1 MALTDKIPGLGDA
14 IAAHARA
21 LEVGDAAAADKF
33 VAERARDAH
42 RAMVA
47 DLKRK
52 GALARCRAL
61 ALAKI
66 GMQFMSKL
74 RLEGGAEEATLL
86 NRWAQ
91 DADGRWRI
99 AACEDI
105 SAMRSPWSKIPEL
118 ADAGTE
124 RSDG

>member
-1 MALTDKIPGLGDA
+1 MILKEKVPGLADA
-14 IAAHARA
+14 LDGYARA
-21 LEVGDAAAADKF
+21 LNAGDSAAAEKF

-42 RAMVA
+42 RAMFA
-47 DLKRK
+47 ELKRK
-52 GALARCRAL
+52 NVLGTCEEL

-66 GMQFMSKL
+66 GNQYMSKV
-74 RLEGGAEEATLL
+74 RIERGAESAVLL

-91 DADGRWRI
+91 DERAGWKI

-118 ADAGTE
+118 KDAQVE
-124 RSDG
+124 R

>member
-1 MALTDKIPGLGDA
+1 MILKEKVPGLADA
-14 IAAHARA
+14 LDGYARA
-21 LEVGDAAAADKF
+21 LAARDAAGVERYVVD
-33 VAERARDAH
+33 RARDAH
-42 RAMVA
+42 RAIFA

-52 GALARCRAL
+52 GALGKCEEL

-74 RLEGGAEEATLL
+74 RLEGGAESAVVL

-91 DADGRWRI
+91 DAGGWRI
-99 AACEDI
+99 VGCEDI

-118 ADAGTE
+118 KDAEVE
-124 RSDG
+124 R